1 MAIIGKIREKSALIV
16 IIVGLALLAFVLS
29 DWQKISGQTENP
41 YGYGTVYGEKIDF
54 KKFNDA
60 KTKFEQMDQMQL
72 QQSGKPYTP
81 EDQEASEDKAWNYV
95 VENEILEG
103 EFNALGIDI
112 DEEEFEAYL
121 YGDEKVGFSPLP
133 QLAQS
138 FTDSATGKYNPN
150 LLKKRITEMENSEDP
165 KVQADWLDYKN
176 SLMEDRRKEKYYNI
190 VSQGVYVTKLEAEDE
205 YFAQKEVKN
214 ISFVVKRFDQIPDA
228 EIKVSDSDMQAY
240 YEKHKEDKKYQVRE
254 NARDLRYFDISIKP
268 SKTDSNNFNNA
279 MQGIIDGF
287 KSSANDSLYVMK
299 NSDVKFYAS
308 SKLAT
313 AVPIG
318 NEKEQSVQQRYPQYL
333 DTTFKS
339 AAIGQVVGPYDNGTN
354 IVVSKVIGFTPTR
367 LKARHILLKT
377 DQGADKIIVD
387 KKQKMADSLL
397 VLINKTNFEEFVK
410 KYSDDQGS
418 VPTGGLIDNFLEAQM
433 VPEFGEFCATKPI
446 GTIGTVKTMYGIH
459 IIEVLERDD
468 TKFPVLASV
477 QKSFKPSADTKD
489 FLESDVYDLIENKI
503 EPKISA
509 ESSVSKKIALFD
521 TLAKKSGYDVKML
534 SILENSPKLYGFNTS
549 SAEEDLLNL
558 AFSEGAMVGDIT
570 TSPIKDKDRYIIAI
584 VSSIRKKGVPN
595 FEDVETEMRRD
606 LIKEKKAERI
616 KSEMAKYKDLNSLAS
631 GLGLQVMNADV
642 NFSAGQINGVG
653 PEPTVVGS
661 IFSGLKD
668 GQRTTPLVGDI
679 GVYVIRID
687 KTTQAPA
694 APNYETERKQI
705 LSGLRSNSR
714 NEIYLGLRDKA
725 NVIDNRRF
733 FNAGILF
740 ERED

>member
-41 YGYGTVYGEKIDF
+41 YGYGTVYGEKIDPVKYDKAVQF
-54 KKFNDA
+54 RK
-60 KTKFEQMDQMQL
+60 QSDQ
-72 QQSGKPYTP
+72 QQSMRSGRPYTTDD
-81 EDQEASEDKAWNYV
+81 EENSANQAFKSEVQRIVLAR
-95 VENEILEG
+95 EIE
-103 EFNALGIDI
+103 ALGIDV

-121 YGDEKVGFSPLP
+121 YGDEKAGFSPLP
-133 QLAQS
+133 QLAELS
-138 FTDSATGKYNPN
+138 LDSATGKPSPN
-150 LLKKRITEMENSEDP
+150 LLRKRITEMENSANTYWLED
-165 KVQADWLDYKN
+165 KKN
-176 SLMEDRRKEKYYNI
+176 LREARISDKYFDI
-190 VSQGVYVTKLEAEDE
+190 VSQGLYVTKLEAEDE

-228 EIKVSDSDMQAY
+228 EIKVSDSDIQAY

-268 SKTDSNNFNNA
+268 SKSDSNNFNNA

-299 NSDVKFYAS
+299 NSDVKFYSS

-339 AAIGQVVGPYDNGTN
+339 AVIGQVVGPYDNGTN

-377 DQGADKIIVD
+377 DQAADKKIVD

-459 IIEVLERDD
+459 IIEVLERDE

-509 ESSVSKKIALFD
+509 ETSASKKIALFD

-534 SILENSPKLYGFNTS
+534 SIRENSPEITGFTTS

-584 VSSIRKKGVPN
+584 VSSIRKKGVPS

-668 GQRTTPLVGDI
+668 GQRTTPLIGDI

-694 APNYETERKQI
+694 AANYETERKQI
-705 LSGLRSNSR
+705 LSGLRSNAR
-714 NEIYLGLRDKA
+714 NEIYQGLYDKA

-733 FNAGILF
+733 LSAGILF

>member
-29 DWQKISGQTENP
+29 DWQKMFGQTENP
-41 YGYGTVYGEKIDF
+41 YGYGTVYGEKVDYS
-54 KKFNDA
+54 KYEEANK
-60 KTKFEQMDQMQL
+60 KFEQIDQMQL

-81 EDQEASEDKAWNYV
+81 QDQEASADKAWNYV
-95 VENEILEG
+95 VENNILEG
-103 EFNALGIDI
+103 EFEALGIDV

-121 YGDEKVGFSPLP
+121 YGDEKSGFSPLP

-150 LLKKRITEMENSEDP
+150 LLRKRITEMENSEDP

-190 VSQGVYVTKLEAEDE
+190 VSQGIYVTKLEAEDE
-205 YFAQKEVKN
+205 YFNQKELKT

-228 EIKVSDSDMQAY
+228 EIKVSDSDVKAY

-254 NARDLRYFDISIKP
+254 NVRDLRYFDIQIKP
-268 SKTDSNNFNNA
+268 SKVDSTTFNNS
-279 MQGIIDGF
+279 MQSLIEGF
-287 KSSANDSLYVMK
+287 KTTTDDSLYVMK
-299 NSDVKFYAS
+299 NSDVKFYSS

-318 NEKEQSVQQRYPQYL
+318 NEKEQSVQNRYPQYL

-339 AAIGQVVGPYDNGTN
+339 ASIGQIVGPYDNGTN
-354 IVVSKVIGFTPTR
+354 ITLSKVLGFTPTR

-377 DQGADKIIVD
+377 DQAADKNAVAN
-387 KKQKMADSLL
+387 KQKMADSLL
-397 VLINKTNFEEFVK
+397 PLITKANFEEFVK

-418 VPTGGLIDNFLEAQM
+418 VPTGGLIDNFIEAQM
-433 VPEFGEFCATKPI
+433 VPEFGAFCASKPI

-459 IIEVLERDD
+459 IIEVLERDE
-468 TKFPVLASV
+468 TKFPVLASI
-477 QKSFKPSADTKD
+477 QKSFKPSSETKD

-503 EPKISA
+503 EPKLSA
-509 ESSVSKKIALFD
+509 ITSVSQKLAMFD
-521 TLAKKSGYDVKML
+521 TLAKKAGYDVKML
-534 SILENSPKLYGFNTS
+534 SIIENSPKLYGFNTS
-549 SAEEDLLNL
+549 TAEDDLLNL
-558 AFSEGAMVGDIT
+558 AFSEGAKVGDIS

-584 VSSIRKKGVPN
+584 VSSIRKKGIPN
-595 FEDVETEMRRD
+595 LEDVEAQMKID

-616 KSEMAKYKDLNSLAS
+616 KAEMVKYKDLNTLAS
-631 GLGLQVMNADV
+631 GIGAQVMNAEV

-653 PEPTVVGS
+653 PEPTVIGAL
-661 IFSGLKD
+661 FSGLKD
-668 GQRTTPLVGDI
+668 GQRTMPLVGDL

-687 KTTQAPA
+687 KTAKAPA
-694 APNYETERKQI
+694 TANYENERKQ
-705 LSGLRSNSR
+705 LLTGLRSNSR
-714 NEIYLGLRDKA
+714 NEIYLALKDKA
-725 NVIDNRRF
+725 EVVDNRRF
-733 FNAGILF
+733 LKAGILF
-740 ERED
+740 ER